1 MYERCVFEG
10 MGGLSMR
17 WGMGRRVRVN
27 ASAPAI
33 ALMSLAG
40 LSLGGL
46 LASRARLRLA
56 RHYKGYR

>member
-1 MYERCVFEG
+1 MHECCVFEG

-17 WGMGRRVRVN
+17 WGMGRRVLEN

-46 LASRARLRLA
+46 LASSARLRLA
-56 RHYKGYR
+56 RHRTG